1 MLASLDQGPAD
12 AIGSSPGARFK
23 CRGHEPSLP
32 RIEYLAVHGA
42 LCSQIC
48 SIKFSH
54 PCGGSAAGRP
64 SIVGALHALSTCVG
78 KANHGADKGKG
89 CRASRAA
96 RQQLQVPAA
105 RPEH

>member
-1 MLASLDQGPAD
+1 MS
-12 AIGSSPGARFK
+12 
-23 CRGHEPSLP
+23 
-32 RIEYLAVHGA
+32 Y
-42 LCSQIC
+42 QIC

-54 PCGGSAAGRP
+54 PCNGSAAGRP

-78 KANHGADKGKG
+78 KANHADKGG

-105 RPEH
+105 PPEHSRGAKPSRHS